1 PRPSEYTRD
10 YRHMPMTRMRRPKR
24 NKRGADE
31 SVKTFHG
38 HKVLQT
44 LIRCYFSPAHTT
56 GQR

>member
-1 PRPSEYTRD
+1 MS
-10 YRHMPMTRMRRPKR
+10 MSIMRQHRKSKR
-24 NKRGADE
+24 AADE